1 MSGRC
6 QLTLCYRFVISRRV
20 TQVSE
25 CTTQADA
32 ARRLGVTRHRVNN
45 LIQMGRLRA
54 EQLADGTPV
63 IPLDAIDEYAQ
74 QREQRL
80 QGRDTKPQ
88 PTAVAQ
94 PATLKKRQNLA
105 HPERRSPRK
114 AETMEPNR

>member
-1 MSGRC
+1 M
-6 QLTLCYRFVISRRV
+6 
-20 TQVSE
+20 TQVRE

-63 IPLDAIDEYAQ
+63 IPLDAIEEYVR

-80 QGRDTKPQ
+80 EGRAKK
-88 PTAVAQ
+88 Q
-94 PATLKKRQNLA
+94 PAKVATTTLV
-105 HPERRSPRK
+105 RRRNSAP
-114 AETMEPNR
+114 AQHSD

>member
-1 MSGRC
+1 MA
-6 QLTLCYRFVISRRV
+6 
-20 TQVSE
+20 QVRE

-63 IPLDAIDEYAQ
+63 IPLEAIEEYAR

-80 QGRDTKPQ
+80 EVRAKK
-88 PTAVAQ
+88 Q
-94 PATLKKRQNLA
+94 PAKAASPAPARRRQLA
-105 HPERRSPRK
+105 PAQNSD
-114 AETMEPNR
+114 